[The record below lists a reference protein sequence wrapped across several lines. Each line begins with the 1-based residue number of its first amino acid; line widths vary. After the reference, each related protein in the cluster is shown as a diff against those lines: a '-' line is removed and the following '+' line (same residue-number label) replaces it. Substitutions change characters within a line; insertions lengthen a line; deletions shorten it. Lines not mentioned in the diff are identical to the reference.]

1 MFVSLSKTLTKFGG
15 LRLGLGLRLNRSNA
29 AWMLFVLMFVYIFQ
43 AMWYMMIVC
52 GWLVYAVC
60 YGVYWCI
67 KKLVETI
74 KTKEKSQ

>member
-1 MFVSLSKTLTKFGG
+1 MFVSLSKTLAKFGG
-15 LRLGLGLRLNRSNA
+15 FRLGLGLRLNKSNA

-43 AMWYMMIVC
+43 AMWYMMILC

-67 KKLVETI
+67 KKLIETI
-74 KTKEKSQ
+74 KAKVKS

>member
-1 MFVSLSKTLTKFGG
+1 MFVSLSKTLAKFGG
-15 LRLGLGLRLNRSNA
+15 FRLGLGLRLNKNNA

-43 AMWYMMIVC
+43 AMWYMMILC

-67 KKLVETI
+67 KKLIETI
-74 KTKEKSQ
+74 KANVKS